1 MSEKIKH
8 GKPDT
13 GYLFEYMPELLEV
26 IKALEHGAIKYSRD
40 NYKNVD
46 WKDFRDAAARHLF
59 EIGESDTGNHYA
71 QAIADLLIIM
81 RKEREN
87 EPETRST

>member
-1 MSEKIKH
+1 MNKQTD

-26 IKALEHGAIKYSRD
+26 IKALEHGAKKYSRD
-40 NYKNVD
+40 NFRNVPETA
-46 WKDFRDAAARHLF
+46 FRDAAARHLF

-71 QAIADLLIIM
+71 QAVADLLIIM
-81 RKEREN
+81 RKRREN
-87 EPETRST
+87 

>member
-1 MSEKIKH
+1 MIEKQKH

-40 NYKNVD
+40 NFRNVPEQE
-46 WKDFRDAAARHLF
+46 FLNAAARHLF

-71 QAIADLLIIM
+71 QAVCDLLIVM
-81 RKEREN
+81 RKRREAYAK
-87 EPETRST
+87 P